1 MLGNVSDE
9 LCDNFP
15 YLKLS
20 HLLKQ
25 LYIFSAAL
33 IIVAQLLWLFLA
45 LSTFQNTMNKTPLS
59 KIEQARN
66 LFLGLSES
74 FIKDSAMVD
83 EYLQEEGHNL
93 DDIDNEG
100 LELWQKI
107 ELSHKMMEA
116 SVKKQSLFE
125 AAKTHAL
132 QLMEKVKSNTESFL
146 GQNEEQALRLA
157 LHRDFKGELSSE
169 DIESIMH
176 NQSILALLD
185 KNSKANESNQ
195 RPSPDCP

>member
-1 MLGNVSDE
+1 
-9 LCDNFP
+9 
-15 YLKLS
+15 
-20 HLLKQ
+20 
-25 LYIFSAAL
+25 
-33 IIVAQLLWLFLA
+33 
-45 LSTFQNTMNKTPLS
+45 MNKTPLS
-59 KIEQARN
+59 KMDQAKN

-83 EYLQEEGHNL
+83 EYLQEDGSNL

-100 LELWQKI
+100 LELLQKV

-132 QLMEKVKSNTESFL
+132 QLMEKVKNNTESFF

-157 LHRDFKGELSSE
+157 LHRDFKGQLSSE

-185 KNSKANESNQ
+185 KNTKANESNQ
-195 RPSPDCP
+195 RPSADCP